1 MIIGSGFIAKNFKKK
16 NILIKKYRIAI
27 YASGVSNSKSINKN
41 NFLRERRKIISY
53 KNEINSMVFI
63 YISTCSIY
71 DPSRKNTAYVKHKLN
86 MENVVKKNFN
96 KFVIVRFPEVVGF
109 NSNKNNLINFFYQKI
124 NNNNKF
130 MLWIN
135 SKRNIID
142 IDDAVKL
149 CLNFIKKI
157 KNYKKIKL
165 EINIANTMYVSVLS
179 IVNIIEKLTLK
190 KAIYDKIAFGNLHWK
205 IRALVS
211 KRIIQMSSVSFNKY
225 YLEKV
230 LRKYYIFK

>member
-16 NILIKKYRIAI
+16 IILIKKYRIAL

-53 KNEINSMVFI
+53 KNKINSMVFI
-63 YISTCSIY
+63 YISTCSIF

-109 NSNKNNLINFFYQKI
+109 NTNKNNLINFFYQKI
-124 NNNNKF
+124 INNNKF
-130 MLWIN
+130 TLWMN
-135 SKRNIID
+135 SRRNIID

-149 CLNFIKKI
+149 CLNYIKKI

-165 EINIANTMYVSVLS
+165 EINIANTMYVSVVS
-179 IVNIIEKLTLK
+179 IVNIIQKLTLK
-190 KAIYDKIAFGNLHWK
+190 KAIYNKVAFGNMHWK
-205 IRALVS
+205 IRPPVS
-211 KRIIQMSSVSFNKY
+211 KRIIQMSSVIFNKY

>member
-16 NILIKKYRIAI
+16 IILIKKYRIAI

-63 YISTCSIY
+63 YISTCSIF

-109 NSNKNNLINFFYQKI
+109 NGNKNNLVNFFYQKI
-124 NNNNKF
+124 INNKKF
-130 MLWIN
+130 TLWMN
-135 SKRNIID
+135 SRRNIID
-142 IDDAVKL
+142 IDDAIKL
-149 CLNFIKKI
+149 CLNYIKIIKK
-157 KNYKKIKL
+157 YKKNIL
-165 EINIANTMYVSVLS
+165 EINIANKIFFSL
-179 IVNIIEKLTLK
+179 VNINKFLEKLTCK
-190 KAIYDKIAFGNLHWK
+190 KLYMK
-205 IRALVS
+205 
-211 KRIIQMSSVSFNKY
+211 Q
-225 YLEKV
+225 
-230 LRKYYIFK
+230 

>member
-1 MIIGSGFIAKNFKKK
+1 MIIGSGFIAENFKKK
-16 NILIKKYRIAI
+16 LLLIKKYRIAI
-27 YASGVSNSKSINKN
+27 YASGVSNSKSKNKN
-41 NFLRERRKIISY
+41 NFLRERKKIISY
-53 KNEINSMVFI
+53 KNKINSMIFI
-63 YISTCSIY
+63 YISTCSIF
-71 DPSRKNTAYVKHKLN
+71 DPSRKSTAYVKHKLN

-205 IRALVS
+205 IRPLVS
-211 KRIIQMSSVSFNKY
+211 KKIIHMSSVVFNKY